1 MDKPNNQSTLKYMRA
16 YIRANKLN
24 DKPIKLNMKR
34 EDTIKH
40 LRKLDHWDSSVDDVE
55 KPKKTDGIDKAKG
68 TSQKRVM
75 VGKEEPAKKRLDEYV
90 KLHTLYID
98 TFDDKGLSKFSTF
111 KSAKSDSDKLLKR
124 MDDLV
129 EPISQIL
136 ISDYIEKNQKVIGL
150 KKKVKDLEQSL
161 EERFNK
167 LPKKKKP
174 AKPKGKNVSQKVL
187 AIEHTIKN
195 VDPPKKADQPKPP
208 SVKVKERDILNRQ
221 YKNKYNKTIYQI
233 LKEYDPRMSS
243 VEKAKALSKDEIN
256 KTAKKIR
263 IKLHPDKG
271 GDEKEFKKANEAIEI
286 LLDTIK

>member
-1 MDKPNNQSTLKYMRA
+1 MDKPNNQSTLKYMHA

-40 LRKLDHWDSSVDDVE
+40 LRKLDHWDSSVDDVK

-111 KSAKSDSDKLLKR
+111 ESAKKESDKLLDK
-124 MDDLV
+124 MAELV

-136 ISDYIEKNQKVIGL
+136 IKDYI
-150 KKKVKDLEQSL
+150 KKTKGVSEARKQVKDLQQSL
-161 EERFNK
+161 EERFEK

-174 AKPKGKNVSQKVL
+174 AKPKRKNVSQKVL
-187 AIEHTIKN
+187 AIEHTIKK
-195 VDPPKKADQPKPP
+195 VDPPKKADPPKPP
-208 SVKVKERDILNRQ
+208 RVKVNERQILNSQFRE
-221 YKNKYNKTIYQI
+221 KYNKTIYQI
-233 LKEYDPRMSS
+233 LKEYDPRMSN
-243 VEKAKALSKDEIN
+243 VDKAKKLSKDEIN

-286 LLDTIK
+286 LLNTLK